1 MAIPL
6 FSDAVDFAAGRSTM
20 SRTPERGVLMQI
32 SQKIA
37 PCLWFAS
44 EAEEAARFYIG
55 IFPNSKILKIA
66 RYGKAGFEQH
76 RQKEGT
82 VLTVQFEL
90 AGQAFTTL
98 NGGPLFKF
106 SEAISLQIYV
116 DDQKELDYYWDKLTP
131 GGDPA
136 AQVCGWL
143 KDRYGLSWQVVP
155 RKMVEWFGDPDEKS
169 ERAMAAMMSMKKL
182 DIATL
187 ERAYE
192 GR

>member
-1 MAIPL
+1 
-6 FSDAVDFAAGRSTM
+6 
-20 SRTPERGVLMQI
+20 MQI

-37 PCLWFAS
+37 PCLWYAS
-44 EAEEAARFYIG
+44 EAEEAARYYIG
-55 IFPNSKILKIA
+55 IFPNSKVLKIA

-76 RQKEGT
+76 QQKEGT

-90 AGQAFTTL
+90 AGQTFTAL
-98 NGGPLFKF
+98 NAGPVFKF
-106 SEAISLQIYV
+106 NEAVSLQVYV
-116 DDQKELDYYWDKLTP
+116 DDQKELDHYWNELGA
-131 GGDPA
+131 GGDPK

-143 KDRYGLSWQVVP
+143 KEKYGLSWQVVP
-155 RKMVEWFGDPDEKS
+155 AQMVDWFGDPDEKS

-187 ERAYE
+187 EKAYH